1 MNQIHALFDWDGT
14 LSFIRAGWGEVMLK
28 QWMEF
33 LPALPSETEQTR
45 TDLAH
50 NEIWAL
56 NGRPSIHQMQR
67 LADWIQ
73 ERGGSPRTPEAFQ
86 ADFQARL
93 GRMIQER
100 TDSIRSG
107 LHSADHFMVLG
118 GRQFLTRLRGA
129 GVALHIISGTPRPFV
144 SEEVDI
150 LGLRDFFAER
160 IHGPLSLTDTAFHKR
175 TAIRSII
182 QEYRLNQITQVIAF
196 GDGVTEIVETVAAGG
211 RAIAVAADEEVW
223 HSGRLDTSKEIR
235 LMAAGAEFSVSDYTA
250 METWIPRLL
259 LSN

>member
-73 ERGGSPRTPEAFQ
+73 ERG
-86 ADFQARL
+86 
-93 GRMIQER
+93 
-100 TDSIRSG
+100 
-107 LHSADHFMVLG
+107 
-118 GRQFLTRLRGA
+118 A

-182 QEYRLNQITQVIAF
+182 QEYRLNPITQVIAF